1 MTYVS
6 MVEMT
11 ASVALVRRVAAC
23 AADEGLHGNPEM
35 WAQQNIWQIVAS
47 DSGWSAAWDYAR
59 AAGNASN
66 FNPDTGARSDV
77 IDDNMILAVVQPLVL
92 ATNPVTAPAPQ
103 IQPGPDPGTGQ
114 GPEDLEEAPS

>member
-6 MVEMT
+6 IVEMT
-11 ASVALVRRVAAC
+11 ASTALVRRVAAC
-23 AADEGLHGNPEM
+23 AADEGLQGNPEA
-35 WAQQNIWQIVAS
+35 WANQNIWAIVSA

-59 AAGNASN
+59 AAGNATN

-92 ATNPVTAPAPQ
+92 AMNPVSAPQ
-103 IQPGPDPGTGQ
+103 TQFLPGPDPGTGQ